1 MINEHNKLL
10 AKWPN
15 EILAA
20 TNASNALCL
29 ALFGFD
35 GELLFV
41 NAGFKS
47 FLKENP
53 AQSLLNPTF
62 ERLLKSENTPL
73 IFQGLMTIGDFDSQ
87 NTTIEAKVYR
97 KDDEILILG
106 EIDVA
111 NMLSQNNRM
120 SALNQEV
127 NNLQRQLMKEKM
139 MLEKTLGDLRETQA
153 LLIHSEKMN
162 ALGQLVA
169 GIAHEIN
176 NPLAFISSN
185 FHSLNNSFNDIRDAF
200 SAFHQFA
207 INSENPSLNQN
218 LAEVEKK
225 FDLDFIFD
233 DTADMIK
240 ASSEGLNRVKKIVE
254 DLRTFSRLGE
264 SEIKTIELISNIK
277 SVLSLVRAELKTRD
291 IEVEMMA
298 PDKLSLECYPS
309 ELNQVI
315 LNLLINSAQAIE
327 SKGKITITA
336 NSSTDEVIIEI
347 ADTGKGIPDDIQS
360 QVFNPFFTTK
370 PVGTGTGLGL
380 SIAYKIVTGLH
391 HGSINFSSKIGT
403 GTIFK
408 ISLPTKVK

>member
-1 MINEHNKLL
+1 M
-10 AKWPN
+10 
-15 EILAA
+15 
-20 TNASNALCL
+20 
-29 ALFGFD
+29 
-35 GELLFV
+35 
-41 NAGFKS
+41 
-47 FLKENP
+47 
-53 AQSLLNPTF
+53 
-62 ERLLKSENTPL
+62 
-73 IFQGLMTIGDFDSQ
+73 
-87 NTTIEAKVYR
+87 
-97 KDDEILILG
+97 
-106 EIDVA
+106 
-111 NMLSQNNRM
+111 
-120 SALNQEV
+120 
-127 NNLQRQLMKEKM
+127 
-139 MLEKTLGDLRETQA
+139 
-153 LLIHSEKMN
+153 
-162 ALGQLVA
+162 
-169 GIAHEIN
+169 
-176 NPLAFISSN
+176 
-185 FHSLNNSFNDIRDAF
+185 
-200 SAFHQFA
+200 
-207 INSENPSLNQN
+207 
-218 LAEVEKK
+218 
-225 FDLDFIFD
+225 
-233 DTADMIK
+233 
-240 ASSEGLNRVKKIVE
+240 
-254 DLRTFSRLGE
+254 GE